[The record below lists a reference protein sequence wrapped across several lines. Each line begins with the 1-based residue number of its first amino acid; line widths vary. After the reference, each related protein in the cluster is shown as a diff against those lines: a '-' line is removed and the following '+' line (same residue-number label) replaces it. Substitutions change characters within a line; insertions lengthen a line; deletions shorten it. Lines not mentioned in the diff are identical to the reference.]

1 MSVKIEVGP
10 QQVPLVSE
18 GDVVVVGGGP
28 AGIAA
33 AISAAR
39 NGAKTIL
46 VERYGFVGGL
56 LACYLPPMGILDRE
70 GNQVVRG
77 IFQEITNSLRK
88 RGACSEPMLSPQRG
102 YENSMVVMDTEA
114 FKYEAQELLTSAGV
128 DLHLHS
134 FFSGVLKRNGGAI
147 NVIVVQGKSGPQAI
161 GGKQFIDCSGD
172 ADLAVAAGV
181 PFSKG
186 SKNGEMQMAS
196 LTFVVGNVDRDKLRL
211 AIVGHPEI
219 YNTKGVDPNIFA
231 REEHFLFHGY
241 LEKLTDKARSEGS
254 PRHTPNRLGFV
265 TLLHDDEVMMGSP
278 GIPIDGTDVQQLSRG
293 EIEAR
298 RWIFEYIEFLREWVS
313 GFENACLRV
322 ISPQIGIRETRR
334 VKGQYTITGEDV
346 VKGRRFPDEIALGTH
361 SIDIKT
367 KEGPTHVR
375 PEKVPYGIPYRCLVP
390 LGVENLLVA
399 GRCISATRKALA
411 STRVTATC
419 MAEGEAAGCAASRAV
434 ASGRT
439 PATLDVKSLRE
450 QLKKQGAYLSD

>member
-1 MSVKIEVGP
+1 MDVKIKLDARYIA
-10 QQVPLVSE
+10 LVSE
-18 GDVVVVGGGP
+18 ADVVVVGGGP

-88 RGACSEPMLSPQRG
+88 RGACSEPMLSPQQG
-102 YENSMVVMDTEA
+102 YQNSMVVLDTET

-134 FFSGVLKRNGGAI
+134 FFSGELRKNEDAI
-147 NVIVVQGKSGPQAI
+147 SAIVVHGKSGPQAI

-172 ADLAVAAGV
+172 ADLAVAAGAS
-181 PFSKG
+181 FFKG

-219 YNTKGVDPNIFA
+219 YDTKGVDPGIFA
-231 REEHFLFHGY
+231 REELFLFHGY
-241 LEKLTDKARSEGS
+241 LEKLIDKAKREGS
-254 PRHTPNRLGFV
+254 PKHIPNRLGLV
-265 TLLHDDEVMMGSP
+265 TLLRDDEVMMGSA
-278 GIPIDGTDVQQLSRG
+278 GISIDGTDVQQLSRG
-293 EIEAR
+293 EIESR
-298 RWIFEYIEFLREWVS
+298 RWVFEHIEFLREWVP
-313 GFENACLRV
+313 GFKNAHLRT

-334 VKGQYTITGEDV
+334 IRGQYTITGEDV

-367 KEGPTHVR
+367 REGPKHVQ

-399 GRCISATRKALA
+399 GRCISATREALA

-419 MAEGEAAGCAASRAV
+419 MAEGEAAGCAASQVV
-434 ASGRT
+434 ASGET
-439 PATLDVKSLRE
+439 PVTLDVKLLRE
-450 QLKKQGAYLSD
+450 QLRKEGAYLPD